1 MSHLKK
7 MQHFLLV
14 LHFLFGRSLRYS
26 IDFKTC
32 LRFHRFSITSLMLHN
47 EIPGSR
53 EKKEKKRERDLM
65 IVPHKIGIWGPLCR
79 STDRNVEYG
88 LK

>member
-53 EKKEKKRERDLM
+53 EKKREKERKRFNDSTAQDRDM
-65 IVPHKIGIWGPLCR
+65 GPF
-79 STDRNVEYG
+79 VQIY
-88 LK
+88 